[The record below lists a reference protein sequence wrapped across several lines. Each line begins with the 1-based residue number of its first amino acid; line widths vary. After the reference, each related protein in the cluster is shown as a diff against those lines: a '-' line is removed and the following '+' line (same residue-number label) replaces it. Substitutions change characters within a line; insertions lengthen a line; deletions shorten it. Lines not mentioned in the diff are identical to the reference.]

1 MIEPKWAWSPFQPT
15 AERRWTKELAAHLY
29 RRAGFGATAA
39 QLEAAERLEPAELV
53 AQLVQGGDEAS
64 GFSRQMDNLAERAL
78 SGGNVENLAPPW
90 LYRMLKTPHQ
100 VLEKL
105 TLFWH
110 GHFATSAEKV
120 AEADLM
126 LQQNQLLRR
135 YALGDF
141 AQLVQ
146 EISRDPAMLVYLD
159 SADNRKSHPNENY
172 ARELMEL
179 FCLGEGHY
187 SEQDVRELARC
198 FTGWEIRRNQFRFN
212 RYQHDFGSKKILGS
226 SGKLDGQQA
235 VEIVL
240 KQATAPRF
248 IAQKLVRFLVMDEPQ
263 PAAALV
269 EPLAERLRR
278 DDLHIADTVQ
288 LILGSNLFFS
298 AHSVGRKIRS
308 PVEFAVGL
316 LRALEG
322 LTNVNALAQ
331 QLRQLGQGLFYPPS
345 VKGWDGGRTWI
356 NSSTLVGRA
365 NLVHRVLRDQKTS
378 FAAGSLADVIKQR
391 GIRQP
396 PEIVDWLC
404 QLLLAVPLT
413 NSTREQ
419 LLAIFQDKSK
429 GDLSDQLTHVIYTM
443 AALPEFHLN

>member
-1 MIEPKWAWSPFQPT
+1 MIDPKWAWSPFQPT
-15 AERRWTKELAAHLY
+15 AKRPWTKELAAHLY

-39 QLEAAERLEPAELV
+39 QLETAVQMQPAELV
-53 AQLVQGGDEAS
+53 AQLVQGSDES
-64 GFSRQMDNLAERAL
+64 VEFSEQMDSLAETAL
-78 SGGNVENLAPPW
+78 SGGNLENLAPPW
-90 LYRMLKTPHQ
+90 LYRMLKTSHQ
-100 VLEKL
+100 LREKL

-120 AEADLM
+120 AKADLM

-141 AQLVQ
+141 TQLVQ

-212 RYQHDFGSKKILGS
+212 RYQHDFGAKKVLDT
-226 SGKLDGQQA
+226 SGKLDGEQA
-235 VEIVL
+235 VQVVL
-240 KQATAPRF
+240 KQPTAPRF
-248 IAQKLVRFLVMDEPQ
+248 IAQKLVQFLVMDEPQ
-263 PAAALV
+263 ATV
-269 EPLAERLRR
+269 ELIQPLADQLRR
-278 DDLHIADTVQ
+278 DDMQIAGTVQ
-288 LILGSNLFFS
+288 RILGSQLFFS
-298 AHSVGRKIRS
+298 TTAVGRKIRS

-316 LRALEG
+316 LRSLDG
-322 LTNVNALAQ
+322 LTNVNALSQ
-331 QLRQLGQGLFYPPS
+331 QLRQLGQGLFFPPS
-345 VKGWDGGRTWI
+345 VKGWDGGRSWI

-365 NLVHRVLRDQKTS
+365 NLVYRVLRDEQTS
-378 FAAGSLADVIKQR
+378 FAAGSLTDVITRQ
-391 GIRQP
+391 GISQP
-396 PEIVDWLC
+396 LEIVNWLC
-404 QLLLAVPLT
+404 QLLVAVPLAEP
-413 NSTREQ
+413 TRDQ
-419 LLAIFQDKSK
+419 LVAILEDKSK
-429 GDLSDQLTHVIYTM
+429 GKLSDRLTQTIYTM

>member
-1 MIEPKWAWSPFQPT
+1 MIDPSWAWSPFQPT
-15 AERRWTKELAAHLY
+15 AERRWTRELAAHLY

-39 QLEAAERLEPAELV
+39 QLEAAVQMQPAELV
-53 AQLVQGGDEAS
+53 AQLVQES
-64 GFSRQMDNLAERAL
+64 TESVEFSAQMDNLAETAL
-78 SGGNVENLAPPW
+78 SGGNPTNLAPPW

-100 VLEKL
+100 LREKL

-135 YALGDF
+135 HAMGDF
-141 AQLVQ
+141 GQLVQ

-212 RYQHDFGSKKILGS
+212 RYQHDFGGKKVLGIN
-226 SGKLDGQQA
+226 GKLTGEEA
-235 VEIVL
+235 VQVVL
-240 KQATAPRF
+240 KQPTAPRF
-248 IAQKLVRFLVMDEPQ
+248 IAQKLVQYLVMDEPR
-263 PAAALV
+263 ATTELI
-269 EPLAERLRR
+269 EPLADQLRR
-278 DDLHIADTVQ
+278 DDMQIAGTVQ
-288 LILGSNLFFS
+288 RILGSQLFFS
-298 AHSVGRKIRS
+298 TTSVGRKIRS
-308 PVEFAVGL
+308 PVEFAIGL
-316 LRALEG
+316 LRGLDG

-345 VKGWDGGRTWI
+345 VKGWDGGRSWI

-365 NLVHRVLRDQKTS
+365 NLVHRVLRDEKTS
-378 FAAGSLADVIKQR
+378 FAAGSLADVVTGQ
-391 GIRQP
+391 GLSQAD
-396 PEIVDWLC
+396 EIVDWLS
-404 QLLLAVPLT
+404 QLLLAIPL
-413 NSTREQ
+413 SGPTRDQ
-419 LLAIFQDKSK
+419 LLAILEDKSK
-429 GDLSDQLTHVIYTM
+429 GDLSGRLTQMIYTM